1 MTTLYFRYIDGDT
14 VNLLFTPETSPTRAI
29 EELMLQEILVHV
41 EQSGVY
47 KSELASEAEGFPRK
61 MNLIKIA
68 DHDQS
73 VALVHLQT
81 TESGEVIVENAR
93 LEIAQHQQ
101 EEVVMKQLA
110 SVAAKQ
116 AQQLPPNS
124 YEWVLLAL

>member
-14 VNLLFTPETSPTRAI
+14 VNLLFTPETSPIRAI

-124 YEWVLLAL
+124 DEWVLLAL